1 MKILLLGAK
10 GMLGKDLA
18 PLLAMKY
25 SVVLTDIEELD
36 ICNPQAVA
44 DGILDIQP
52 DMVINAAAYT
62 DVDGSERNPERAF
75 SVNAA
80 GAQNVALAC
89 AAKGAQMV
97 HLSTDYVFDGSLCR
111 PYREEDPPNPVNTYG
126 ASKLKGERLIQEAL
140 KNFLIIRT
148 AWLYGR
154 HGRNFVK
161 AILDQAALKKEI
173 RVVNDQRGA
182 PTFTKDLGRAILRL
196 VEAGAKGIVHVT
208 NAEDCTWFDFAR
220 EILKEKSLNAVVVHP
235 ISSSELNRPARRPA
249 NSVLDCSLYESL
261 TGQKLRPWREALREY
276 LFE

>member
-25 SVVLTDIEELD
+25 PVVLMDIEDLD
-36 ICNPQAVA
+36 ICSQQAVA
-44 DGILDIQP
+44 DGIRNIRP
-52 DMVINAAAYT
+52 DVVINAAAYT
-62 DVDGSERNPERAF
+62 DVDRSELDPQKAF
-75 SVNAA
+75 SVNAE

-89 AAKGAQMV
+89 AAKGAHLV
-97 HLSTDYVFDGSLCR
+97 HLSTDYVFDGSLSR
-111 PYREEDPPNPVNTYG
+111 PYREEDLPNPLNAYG

-140 KNFLIIRT
+140 KNFLVIRT

-208 NAEDCTWFDFAR
+208 NAESCTWLEFAR
-220 EILKEKSLNAVVVHP
+220 EILKEKSLNDVVLRP
-235 ISSSELNRPARRPA
+235 ISSFELSRPARRPA

-261 TGQKLRPWREALREY
+261 TGQRLRPWREALREY